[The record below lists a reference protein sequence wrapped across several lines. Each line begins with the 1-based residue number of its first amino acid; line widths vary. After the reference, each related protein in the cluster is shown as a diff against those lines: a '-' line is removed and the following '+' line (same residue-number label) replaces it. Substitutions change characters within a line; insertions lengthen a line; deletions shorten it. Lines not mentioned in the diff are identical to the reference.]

1 MEEFNVLLNVAK
13 ADAQGRLVLVDGKV
27 QTPEECYDDEK
38 IKELSNVFNSFLKA
52 RIGSK
57 INEIGECENK
67 DRKIK
72 DILRK
77 IQIESVHN
85 SRLKM

>member
-1 MEEFNVLLNVAK
+1 MIKKN
-13 ADAQGRLVLVDGKV
+13 
-27 QTPEECYDDEK
+27 
-38 IKELSNVFNSFLKA
+38 KELSNVFDAFLKA

-57 INEIGECENK
+57 INEIDECENK

-85 SRLKM
+85 SRVKNVD